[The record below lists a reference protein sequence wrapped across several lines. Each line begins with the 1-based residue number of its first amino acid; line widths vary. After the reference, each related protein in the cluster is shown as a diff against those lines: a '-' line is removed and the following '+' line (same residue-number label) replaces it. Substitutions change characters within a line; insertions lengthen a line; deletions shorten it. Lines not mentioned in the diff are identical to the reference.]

1 MGGTYLV
8 TEKIGV
14 LCGGWSAE
22 RDVSLRTGEAIYQA
36 LLANGYH
43 AEKLDVNRNIAE
55 VLQRAQID
63 RAFLALHG
71 PYGEDG
77 TIQGLL
83 EIMGIPYT
91 GCGVLTSALAMSK
104 IMTKRLLVLEGLPTA
119 NFTVTSK
126 QEIKQ
131 LGLDQVAKKILN
143 QVPLP
148 MVVKANT
155 QGSTIGISFVFKA
168 EELSDALNDSLKYDQ
183 DILIEEFIEGKEIT
197 ASVIGNTDPIV
208 LPLIEIVSETGV
220 YDYAAKYTVGQSHH
234 IIPPSIDEPTQN
246 KLRELAIA
254 TYKLLGCSGLSRV
267 DFLVDAK
274 NTPYIL
280 EVNTIP
286 GMTETSL
293 FPDAAKAAGIEFPEL
308 VSKLLDYSKEKDA

>member
-1 MGGTYLV
+1 M

-14 LCGGWSAE
+14 LCGGLSAE

-36 LLANGYH
+36 LLTKGYH
-43 AEKLDVNRNIAE
+43 AEKIDVNRNIAE
-55 VLQRAQID
+55 VLKSSQID

-91 GCGVLTSALAMSK
+91 GCGVLASALTMSK
-104 IMTKRLLVLEGLPTA
+104 IMTKKILVLEGLPTPK
-119 NFTVTSK
+119 FTVTTA

-131 LGLDQVAKKILN
+131 LGLEQVAEGILKL
-143 QVPLP
+143 VPLP
-148 MVVKANT
+148 LVVKANT
-155 QGSTIGISFVFKA
+155 QGSTIGISFVHRA
-168 EELSDALNDSLKYDQ
+168 EELPGALQDSLQYDS
-183 DILIEEFIEGKEIT
+183 DILIEQFVDGKEIT
-197 ASVIGNTDPIV
+197 ASVMGNAEPIA
-208 LPLIEIVSETGV
+208 LPLIEIISETGV

-234 IIPPSIDEPTQN
+234 IIPPRVDEATQN
-246 KLRELAIA
+246 KLKDLAVA

-267 DFLVDAK
+267 DFLVDGH

-308 VSKLLDYSKEKDA
+308 VSKLLEYSKEKDNQKR